1 MRPIKKSYLIKA
13 PIEEVWQA
21 LVNPK
26 YIEGWGAGPAKMDD
40 KVGTKFSMW
49 RNQIHGKN
57 LEVIPLEKLRQEW
70 WGGRWD
76 EPSITTFTL
85 KKERGKTRIE
95 LTQENVPAEKKKELD
110 KGWDEYYLGPM
121 KEYLEKK

>member
-1 MRPIKKSYLIKA
+1 MKPIKKSYLMKA
-13 PIEEVWQA
+13 PVEEVWQA
-21 LVNPK
+21 LVNPE
-26 YIEGWGAGPAKMDD
+26 YIKGWGAGPAKMDD

-49 RNQIHGKN
+49 GNQIHGKN
-57 LEVIPLEKLRQEW
+57 LEVIPLEKLKQEW

-95 LTQENVPAEKKKELD
+95 LLHEKVPDEKRK
-110 KGWDEYYLGPM
+110 
-121 KEYLEKK
+121 